1 MASKFNA
8 KQVSWDGK
16 TKLILGEDENSK
28 IIEGKDN
35 EFIIKNTDGSYAFIA
50 PENIPGMP
58 DNVNEDN
65 KLVTQNDLKEMM
77 KNINDIIESANNLAK
92 IVGGFEDGGN

>member
-8 KQVSWDGK
+8 RQISWDGK
-16 TKLILGEDENSK
+16 AKVILGEDENSK
-28 IIEGKDN
+28 VIEGN
-35 EFIIKNTDGSYAFIA
+35 GEEFIIKNLDGTDAKIA
-50 PENIPGMP
+50 KENIPYLP
-58 DNVNEDN
+58 KDVSETN